1 MARTI
6 ILLYLFSL
14 QAMVLTTFAQEIDD
28 PTEADADA
36 AFFAIGRYYKS
47 ISPIINKMHDWKDWE
62 TNYDSIA
69 KFQRAEKIQGGQA
82 INFIFEEFTDDNGD
96 PVGDTIEYLQNNLHY
111 LDYDNDGF
119 EDLIFEQKLSYR
131 GHRIKVYRGNGKHY
145 DLAYKFTGMIVAMD
159 RDESN
164 GALHLTI
171 YDYPCCD
178 GYVHVLQSYIPVMNN
193 DTIQYQLNR
202 VDKYVESNVRRLKN
216 LPESFITE
224 ESFTTKTEAV
234 VLYRAVRPVFQK
246 FEPGS
251 GHQDKYKNFHP
262 FAILPEN
269 SEGMVLH
276 ETLGQTNTGNDTLV
290 FVRFSGILDQTNS
303 IRHLVKKNFNESRQS
318 DHSRQ
323 TYYYG
328 WIDKEG
334 LEIE

>member
-1 MARTI
+1 
-6 ILLYLFSL
+6 
-14 QAMVLTTFAQEIDD
+14 MVLTTFAQEIDD

-234 VLYRAVRPVFQK
+234 VYTEL
-246 FEPGS
+246 S
-251 GHQDKYKNFHP
+251 GRYFKSLNPDQATKTNTRISIPLRFYLKTAKEWSCTRLWDKPIQGMTHWSLSDSREYWTKRIQ
-262 FAILPEN
+262 FAIWL
-269 SEGMVLH
+269 
-276 ETLGQTNTGNDTLV
+276 
-290 FVRFSGILDQTNS
+290 RRILMKVDKVI
-303 IRHLVKKNFNESRQS
+303 IRAR
-318 DHSRQ
+318 RII
-323 TYYYG
+323 TAG
-328 WIDKEG
+328 
-334 LEIE
+334 